1 MMWSLVLYTIIPM
14 QSLVVL
20 GEIGYYTAF
29 NKCVYAQNLT
39 QSSVTA
45 QDPNGLLLCVKNF
58 KNTSLQENE
67 DNQ

>member
-1 MMWSLVLYTIIPM
+1 MWSLVLYTIVPM

-20 GEIGYYTAF
+20 GELGYYTAL
-29 NKCVYAQNLT
+29 NKCVYAQNQI

-45 QDPNGLLLCVKNF
+45 QDPNGLLLCVKNL
-58 KNTSLQENE
+58 KNTSLLENE